1 MSSSRK
7 KWFALIIVVFA
18 VALATIGALIFVLPS
33 LRTYV
38 VIREIPVSTYQV
50 KTETTTATLR
60 KTVTTSS
67 SYLSTTTKEY
77 LGGTVTGEVKLLTVT
92 VGGTFGLLFYTTQT
106 LTLWTNYNQTLTVTT
121 TAVTTATIPST
132 YTQTIRTTLT
142 SLPAG
147 IAAIP
152 PATTS
157 QTEGFTPLILCSLFI
172 AGFLILR
179 RRSISPS
186 QKHC

>member
-18 VALATIGALIFVLPS
+18 IALAAIGAFIFVLPS

-60 KTVTTSS
+60 KIVTTSS

-92 VGGTFGLLFYTTQT
+92 VAGTFGLLFYTTQT
-106 LTLWTNYNQTLTVTT
+106 LTLWTGYNQTLTVTT

-147 IAAIP
+147 ISALTPAA
-152 PATTS
+152 TN
-157 QTEGFTPLILCSLFI
+157 QTEGFAPLLFCSLFV
-172 AGFLILR
+172 AGILILR
-179 RRSISPS
+179 RKPVSSRS
-186 QKHC
+186 